1 MAVTVEEIYTYSL
14 TKPTADRA
22 QKINKDCR
30 RSAVFAV
37 FCDLL
42 NLGETIVLSDIFLYY
57 CLLWLYYIVILPVS
71 KIKKTHACVQNS
83 SCSRTA
89 EFVEQV
95 TNVTRRTIFIVGEG
109 FDDNGSSANT
119 VTLVNHIFIVD

>member
-1 MAVTVEEIYTYSL
+1 MAGTVEEIYTYSL

-42 NLGETIVLSDIFLYY
+42 NLGETIVLSDKFFI
-57 CLLWLYYIVILPVS
+57 LLSFMVILYCH
-71 KIKKTHACVQNS
+71 T
-83 SCSRTA
+83 SRK
-89 EFVEQV
+89 
-95 TNVTRRTIFIVGEG
+95 
-109 FDDNGSSANT
+109 
-119 VTLVNHIFIVD
+119 